1 MERNRLPCAGEKRRK
16 LLCGHCSNFLSKST
30 YYRHRT
36 SYFNARTN
44 VWMTESDAE
53 VQSNSDS
60 SNEEDNIDSTPD
72 DSITD
77 VDLDPEKGNN

>member
-1 MERNRLPCAGEKRRK
+1 MLERNDV
-16 LLCGHCSNFLSKST
+16 N
-30 YYRHRT
+30 YYVDIAVIFCRSQRT
-36 SYFNARTN
+36 TGTGRATLTN

-60 SNEEDNIDSTPD
+60 SSEEDNIDSTPD